1 LWIRYW
7 YLLSD
12 SGGKRQFFEL
22 QRGGTKNGLGLD
34 DIKAIFFPLPPLAE
48 QHRIVTKVNDL
59 MALCDALE
67 SRLKERAGVQ
77 GRLAGAVV
85 KQVANG

>member
-1 LWIRYW
+1 MTLKHLNCR
-7 YLLSD
+7 D
-12 SGGKRQFFEL
+12 VKRMVV
-22 QRGGTKNGLGLD
+22 
-34 DIKAIFFPLPPLAE
+34 PLPPLAE
-48 QHRIVTKVNDL
+48 QHNIVAKVDAL

-85 KQVANG
+85 KQVAGG